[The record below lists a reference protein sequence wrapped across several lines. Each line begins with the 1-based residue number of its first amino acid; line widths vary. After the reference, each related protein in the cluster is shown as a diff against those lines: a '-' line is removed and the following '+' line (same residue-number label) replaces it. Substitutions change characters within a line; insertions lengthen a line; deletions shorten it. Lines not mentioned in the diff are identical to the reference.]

1 MIHEVIQKMIEYFG
15 NDVRRINHALKVYGF
30 ASTICRSEK
39 LNQNEIDITEI
50 AAILHDIGIPEAER
64 KYKSCIG
71 KYQEKEGP
79 PIARKL
85 LAECSITFD
94 LVERICYLIGNH
106 HTYTKIDGTDFQILV
121 EADFLVN
128 IYEDEMDESK
138 VESIRNKYF
147 KTKTGLN
154 ILDMAYRNPSQAQLK
169 QLD

>member
-1 MIHEVIQKMIEYFG
+1 MTHEVLFKMIRYYG
-15 NDVRRINHALKVYGF
+15 TDARRINHALKVYGF

-39 LNQNEIDITEI
+39 LNQHEIDITEI

-64 KYKSCIG
+64 KYNSCTG
-71 KYQEKEGP
+71 KYQEIEGP

-85 LAECSITFD
+85 LAECSIAVD
-94 LVERICYLIGNH
+94 LVERVCYLIGNH

-128 IYEDEMDESK
+128 IYEDEMDEST

-154 ILDMAYRNPSQAQLK
+154 VLDMAYRNPSQTQSK